1 MVDPGDVLSWWN
13 GWQGLRPQG
22 VWRIERQKPMAKKA
36 TKKKPQDA
44 TLAAS
49 RRDAKMRKEL
59 AALRVDLD
67 VLTARFNEHYLRS
80 RVRPF

>member
-1 MVDPGDVLSWWN
+1 
-13 GWQGLRPQG
+13 
-22 VWRIERQKPMAKKA
+22 MAKKA